1 VKGEIMV
8 CRLYHKEGHKSYQW
22 SANIEGEKQ
31 KSITKLSNTYTN
43 MVDKKAT
50 TSYFLKKKK
59 NDMVIAIKVNKQAK
73 KLKGK

>member
-1 VKGEIMV
+1 
-8 CRLYHKEGHKSYQW
+8 
-22 SANIEGEKQ
+22 
-31 KSITKLSNTYTN
+31 